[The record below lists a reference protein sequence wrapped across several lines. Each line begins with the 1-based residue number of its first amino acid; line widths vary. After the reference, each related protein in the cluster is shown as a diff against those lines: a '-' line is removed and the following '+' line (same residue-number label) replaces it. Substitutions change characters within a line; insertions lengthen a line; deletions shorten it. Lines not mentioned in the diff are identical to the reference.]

1 VQQRDISIYDAW
13 IKGMSIGAIA
23 KNYKLDK
30 SQIKK
35 VINRVGSERRVS
47 DPKVLLELS
56 NDKAS

>member
-1 VQQRDISIYDAW
+1 MQQRDTNIYEAW

-35 VINRVGSERRVS
+35 VINRVGSERRVN
-47 DPKVLLELS
+47 DPTVLLKLS
-56 NDKAS
+56 NDKTS

>member
-1 VQQRDISIYDAW
+1 MQQRDISIYDAW